1 MLIQGGEEIISLL
14 CKGAGHKKRWPWV
27 IVGQIMGTLLYRALY
42 FMTKQPYFVSGTA
55 FTLVAI
61 SWPENLKSLLEEPH
75 HLFTREADRMCRGE
89 DAYSGNEEATSQVY
103 VYSVPTQGL
112 PHSLGRVP
120 VWGTTAVTEEIKDN
134 QTPWFLWTDCVA
146 QPSLTCQGLPPL
158 LLGASHYQW
167 CQIGVAAIQ
176 VQTCWHFPASEQ
188 EDSYSQLLCLATFLS
203 MTSKEQ
209 ELSNILDIAGS
220 QLHVKSLNTQQH
232 IDSCCW
238 VLDIILQLKLK

>member
-1 MLIQGGEEIISLL
+1 MARKPE
-14 CKGAGHKKRWPWV
+14 
-27 IVGQIMGTLLYRALY
+27 TLARR
-42 FMTKQPYFVSGTA
+42 
-55 FTLVAI
+55 TL
-61 SWPENLKSLLEEPH
+61 P
-75 HLFTREADRMCRGE
+75 RRMCRGE
-89 DAYSGNEEATSQVY
+89 DAYSGNEEATGQVY

-112 PHSLGRVP
+112 PHSLGSVP
-120 VWGTTAVTEEIKDN
+120 AWGTTAVTEEVKDN
-134 QTPWFLWTDCVA
+134 QTPWFLWTDCIA
-146 QPSLTCQGLPPL
+146 QPSLTCQGLPL
-158 LLGASHYQW
+158 LLPGASHYQW

-209 ELSNILDIAGS
+209 ELSNLLDIAGS